1 MEQLYNYIRINL
13 RLGSFEEGYI
23 NHCRVY
29 GEILEVDDDWYWY
42 MSAYYPD
49 SIDIYLYMKSGCL
62 YLEFENEVLWWNDEL
77 GAYVEIPDDID
88 IVGCYNGRHI

>member
-29 GEILEVDDDWYWY
+29 GEMLVVDEDWYWY
-42 MSAYYPD
+42 MAAYYPD

-62 YLEFENEVLWWNDEL
+62 FFEMGVEVLEWNDEL
-77 GAYVEIPDDID
+77 GMYTKIPDDID
-88 IVGCYNGRHI
+88 VGG

>member
-1 MEQLYNYIRINL
+1 MEQLFNYIRINL

-29 GEILEVDDDWYWY
+29 GEMLVVDEDWYWY
-42 MSAYYPD
+42 MSAYYP

-62 YLEFENEVLWWNDEL
+62 YLETSVEVLGWNDEL
-77 GAYVEIPDDID
+77 GMYTKIPDDI
-88 IVGCYNGRHI
+88 VG

>member
-29 GEILEVDDDWYWY
+29 GEMLVVDEDWYWY
-42 MSAYYPD
+42 MAAYYPD

-62 YLEFENEVLWWNDEL
+62 FLETGVEVLEWNDEL
-77 GAYVEIPDDID
+77 GMYTKIPDDID
-88 IVGCYNGRHI
+88 VGG

>member
-1 MEQLYNYIRINL
+1 MEQLYNYIKINL
-13 RLGSFEEGYI
+13 RLGSFEDGYI

-29 GEILEVDDDWYWY
+29 GDFLLIDDDWYWY

-62 YLEFENEVLWWNDEL
+62 FLETGIEILEWDEVL
-77 GAYVEIPDDID
+77 GMYTQIPIESVDD
-88 IVGCYNGRHI
+88 YNGTDI